1 MAALSDSSSSARL
14 AQLPA
19 ARVGQLVRV
28 EEGRGTLSKCRDPGL
43 NQGPSDLQSD
53 ALPTE
58 LSRRSEYC
66 NCSVNIYLLKSTLI
80 VS

>member
-58 LSRRSEYC
+58 LSRLTIGIRQYFRVA
-66 NCSVNIYLLKSTLI
+66 VNRGAG
-80 VS
+80 